1 MASPPSP
8 YLLTSLILTR
18 TFLLVLL
25 LTQTISSAQS
35 YSNITQGT
43 TLTAGSSTGSWLS
56 PSGDFAFGFYPTD
69 AQAPLFLVAIWF
81 ESTSPKAVVWSANRD
96 APVRSGSTL
105 QLTSDGRLSLKDD
118 GGNEVWSAGPSNAS
132 TAAVLD
138 SGNVVLTASGGIL
151 WQSFDLPTDTL
162 LPGQVLGLGSDLRS
176 QLTDSDFSDGRF
188 ELAAQ
193 TSGELQLLPLA
204 IPSGNQYDPYWS
216 IDTTDSGFQLV
227 YNESGSIYFALTN
240 GTLLNV
246 TMASVYSTEDFFQRT
261 RLDPD
266 GVFRQYIYPKSG
278 RATGSWSRKWN
289 AVAKVPADI
298 CKDLQSD
305 GAGSG
310 TCGFN
315 SYCRSGGDQSEVNCL
330 CPPGYSFIDPE
341 RKYKGCDQDFPPIC
355 KQYDPA
361 QFNLISINNADWPFS
376 DYEHYTNVNEDQC
389 RQYCL
394 EDCLCAV
401 AIFWDR
407 KECWKK
413 KLPLS
418 NGKLGSYID
427 RTALIKVSKTNYTS
441 LLPPSGPVISVVKKE
456 RKTLIQIGAVLLGCS
471 GFFNVIFIAL
481 IIAKI
486 FGSPRGRSTTFQPQ
500 TSMSEFNI
508 RVFSYKELEEATDGF
523 KEELGRG
530 AFGSVYKGVLSSYIS
545 TNIAVKKLDRLLREN
560 EKEFI
565 NEVRSIGQT
574 HHKNLVRLIGY
585 CNEGTH
591 RLLVYEYMRNGSL
604 IGFLFGNIK
613 LHWQQRVQ
621 IIFGIARGL
630 LYLHDECS
638 TPIIHC
644 DIKPQ
649 NVLLDDNFVAR
660 ISDFGL
666 AKLLRAD
673 QTRTNTGIRGTRG
686 YVAPEWFKSMA
697 ITKKVDVYSF
707 GVMMLE
713 IICCRKNLETEIGE
727 EEEPVLIYWAYDCY
741 KDGMADLLVQH
752 DKDALADMDEVER
765 FVKIAFWCIQ
775 EDPSLRPSMQKVT
788 QMLEG
793 AVEVSLPPDPSPF
806 LTTN

>member
-8 YLLTSLILTR
+8 YLLPSLILTR

-69 AQAPLFLVAIWF
+69 AQASLFLVAIWF

-118 GGNEVWSAGPSNAS
+118 GGNEVWSAGPANSS

-138 SGNVVLTASGGIL
+138 SGNVVLTASGGIS

-315 SYCRSGGDQSEVNCL
+315 SYCISGGDQSEVNCL

-341 RKYKGCDQDFPPIC
+341 RKYKGCDQDFPPSC

-361 QFNLISINNADWPFS
+361 QFNLIPINNANWPFS

-401 AIFWDR
+401 AIFWDG

-427 RTALIKVSKTNYTS
+427 GTVLIKVSKTNYTS
-441 LLPPSGPVISVVKKE
+441 LLPPSGPVISVVKKEVKKE

-486 FGSPRGRSTTFQPQ
+486 FGSPRGRS
-500 TSMSEFNI
+500 
-508 RVFSYKELEEATDGF
+508 
-523 KEELGRG
+523 
-530 AFGSVYKGVLSSYIS
+530 
-545 TNIAVKKLDRLLREN
+545 DRR
-560 EKEFI
+560 
-565 NEVRSIGQT
+565 
-574 HHKNLVRLIGY
+574 
-585 CNEGTH
+585 
-591 RLLVYEYMRNGSL
+591 
-604 IGFLFGNIK
+604 
-613 LHWQQRVQ
+613 
-621 IIFGIARGL
+621 
-630 LYLHDECS
+630 
-638 TPIIHC
+638 
-644 DIKPQ
+644 
-649 NVLLDDNFVAR
+649 
-660 ISDFGL
+660 
-666 AKLLRAD
+666 
-673 QTRTNTGIRGTRG
+673 
-686 YVAPEWFKSMA
+686 
-697 ITKKVDVYSF
+697 
-707 GVMMLE
+707 
-713 IICCRKNLETEIGE
+713 
-727 EEEPVLIYWAYDCY
+727 
-741 KDGMADLLVQH
+741 
-752 DKDALADMDEVER
+752 
-765 FVKIAFWCIQ
+765 
-775 EDPSLRPSMQKVT
+775 
-788 QMLEG
+788 
-793 AVEVSLPPDPSPF
+793 
-806 LTTN
+806 

>member
-8 YLLTSLILTR
+8 YLLPSLILTR

-69 AQAPLFLVAIWF
+69 AQASLFLVAIWF

-118 GGNEVWSAGPSNAS
+118 GGNEVWSAGPANAS

-216 IDTTDSGFQLV
+216 IDTTGSGFQLV

-246 TMASVYSTEDFFQRT
+246 TMASFYSTEDFFQRT

-341 RKYKGCDQDFPPIC
+341 RKYKGCEQDFPPIC

-361 QFNLISINNADWPFS
+361 QFNLIPINNADWPFS

-752 DKDALADMDEVER
+752 DKDALADMEEVER